1 MRPFLPSPLCGG
13 CVDLVCGEAHG
24 WKGCFCPVLIRLSS
38 CVTEGD
44 SVDMHAWDSDPSPP
58 LVCVGLSCVPWLV
71 NPGFAH
77 PVPAPALGAHLTLVC
92 R

>member
-1 MRPFLPSPLCGG
+1 MDF
-13 CVDLVCGEAHG
+13 VCGEAHG

-44 SVDMHAWDSDPSPP
+44 SVDMHAWDSGPP

-71 NPGFAH
+71 NPGFAS
-77 PVPAPALGAHLTLVC
+77 PSPCFGCTLDTGVSVM
-92 R
+92 

>member
-44 SVDMHAWDSDPSPP
+44 SVDMHAWDSDPPP
-58 LVCVGLSCVPWLV
+58 P
-71 NPGFAH
+71 P
-77 PVPAPALGAHLTLVC
+77 